1 MRLDKYLNLARLIKR
16 RSVAKDF
23 IENDR
28 VLVNGR
34 VAKPAYEV
42 KKGDIITLLIGN
54 KQTRVEILDI
64 KENVRASD
72 AKSLYRILD

>member
-1 MRLDKYLNLARLIKR
+1 MRLDKYLKLARLIKR

-34 VAKPAYEV
+34 MAKPAYEV

>member
-1 MRLDKYLNLARLIKR
+1 MRLDKYLKLARLIKR

-42 KKGDIITLLIGN
+42 KKGGVITLLIGGEP
-54 KQTRVEILDI
+54 TRVGGITGMEA
-64 KENVRASD
+64 VGASAAESVWRMID
-72 AKSLYRILD
+72 